1 MDYYEEK
8 LFSILNLVNTQST
21 KALDLTDYANAV
33 ASLEKSITAYLAE
46 KDGEY
51 KEVLRDSSIQR
62 FEYVFEFSHKILR
75 RYLSWH
81 VPMPQMKVSEISFA
95 ELVRIANEHKLFTEP
110 YETWNKYRNMRN
122 ITSHT
127 YNEGAAEQVLEIIP
141 AFLEEVK
148 KFLAKMQENLA
159 KAKDGSA
166 T

>member
-1 MDYYEEK
+1 V
-8 LFSILNLVNTQST
+8 STQNIKT
-21 KALDLTDYANAV
+21 LDLTDYAKAV
-33 ASLEKSITAYLAE
+33 ASLGKSITAYLAE

-81 VPMPQMKVSEISFA
+81 VPMPQVKVSEISFA
-95 ELVRIANEHKLFTEP
+95 ELVRIANEHGLFTEP
-110 YETWNKYRNMRN
+110 YEIWNKYRNMRN

-127 YNEGAAEQVLEIIP
+127 YNEEAAEQVLEIIP

-148 KFLAKMQENLA
+148 RFLVKMQENLA
-159 KAKDGSA
+159 AGKHDSA

>member
-1 MDYYEEK
+1 M
-8 LFSILNLVNTQST
+8 NTQNT
-21 KALDLTDYANAV
+21 QTLDLTDYANAV
-33 ASLEKSITAYLAE
+33 ASLEKSINSYLAE

-51 KEVLRDSSIQR
+51 KDVLRDSSIQR

-81 VPMPQMKVSEISFA
+81 VPMPQVKISEISFV
-95 ELVRIANEHKLFTEP
+95 ELVRIANEHGLFTEP
-110 YETWNKYRNMRN
+110 CEIWNKYRKMRN

-141 AFLEEVK
+141 AFLEEIK
-148 KFLAKMQENLA
+148 RFLAKMQENLA
-159 KAKDGSA
+159 AAKNGFA

>member
-1 MDYYEEK
+1 MA
-8 LFSILNLVNTQST
+8 VNAQNAKT
-21 KALDLTDYANAV
+21 LDLTDYANAV
-33 ASLEKSITAYLAE
+33 TSLEKSITSYSVE

-51 KEVLRDSSIQR
+51 KDVLRDSSIQR

-81 VPMPQMKVSEISFA
+81 VPMPQVKVSEISFA
-95 ELVRIANEHKLFTEP
+95 ELVRIANEHRLFTEP
-110 YETWNKYRNMRN
+110 YEIWNKYRRMRN

-127 YNEGAAEQVLEIIP
+127 YNEGAAQQVLEIIP

-159 KAKDGSA
+159 AAKDGFA

>member
-1 MDYYEEK
+1 
-8 LFSILNLVNTQST
+8 VNAQDAKT
-21 KALDLTDYANAV
+21 LDLTDYANSV
-33 ASLEKSITAYLAE
+33 ASLEKSITSFSAE

-51 KEVLRDSSIQR
+51 KEILRDSSIQR

-81 VPMPQMKVSEISFA
+81 VPMPQVKISEISFA
-95 ELVRIANEHKLFTEP
+95 ELVRIANEHRLFTEP
-110 YETWNKYRNMRN
+110 YEVWNNYRKMRN

-148 KFLAKMQENLA
+148 RFLAKMQENLA
-159 KAKDGSA
+159 AA
-166 T
+166 